1 MGGVTDNRR
10 RRSRSRR
17 RQGNPLLGDRAVDI
31 ARTAIEDMDEG
42 PAGDHVGVNVTH
54 PGVTVHHF
62 AADLPGYRGWEWH
75 VVLAC
80 APGAEHITVSEV
92 ALVPGERALRAPEWV
107 PYEDRLRPGDLGP
120 RDLLPPA
127 ADDPR
132 LTPGDGTGARELTDE
147 GLADAARRWAD
158 GDTGPHGEF
167 AEEALRHC
175 GTCAF
180 LVPLSG
186 PLGDDFGACVNE
198 WAFDGDVV
206 HVDHGCGAHSATPE
220 VTGAGAPGS
229 VAYDDSEIVERA
241 DLRG

>member
-1 MGGVTDNRR
+1 MARVTDNRGRRSRNR
-10 RRSRSRR
+10 RRSR
-17 RQGNPLLGDRAVDI
+17 GPLLGDRAVDI
-31 ARTAIEDMDEG
+31 ARAAVEDMDEG
-42 PAGDHVGVNVTH
+42 PAGAHAGVNVTH
-54 PGVTVHHF
+54 PGVAVHSF

-80 APGAEHITVSEV
+80 APGTDHITVSEV
-92 ALVPGERALRAPEWV
+92 ALVPGDSALRAPAWI
-107 PYEDRLRPGDLGP
+107 PYEERLRPGDLGP

-132 LTPGDGTGARELTDE
+132 LTTADAEDRELSPE
-147 GLADAARRWAD
+147 GLRLTAERWLD

-167 AEEALRHC
+167 ADEALRHC

-180 LVPLSG
+180 FVPLEG
-186 PLGDDFGACVNE
+186 PLGADFGACVNE

-220 VTGAGAPGS
+220 VTGAGAPEGK
-229 VAYDDSEIVERA
+229 AYDDQAIVDRA
-241 DLRG
+241 DLRGH